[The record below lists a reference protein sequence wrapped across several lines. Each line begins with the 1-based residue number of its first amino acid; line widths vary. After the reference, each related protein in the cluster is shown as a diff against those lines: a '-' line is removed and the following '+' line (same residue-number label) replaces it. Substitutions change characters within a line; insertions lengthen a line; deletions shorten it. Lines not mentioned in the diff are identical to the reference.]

1 MSKRTDRRSA
11 LADAGAAEAQ
21 REPSLVDLLYEGF
34 YALFL
39 LRDGATI
46 SDEASFSD
54 RMADLIG
61 EVDKRARKANI
72 DPDETLAAKY
82 AFCAALDETVMRTQ
96 PHARAAWESRPLQLR
111 LFGDQLAGEQF
122 FDRLD
127 ELRLRGRVHL
137 QALEVYHMCL
147 LLGFRGRYSINGM
160 EKLGYITSRLGE
172 EIARM
177 RGGARIFAPRSA
189 RPDQVANLMRR
200 DQSIWMLSGV
210 FLLAGAGPDVGL
222 NAKLGQGTRKA
233 RAPNNQVVKLPPRSA
248 HVTNTHP

>member
-1 MSKRTDRRSA
+1 MSKRTERRA
-11 LADAGAAEAQ
+11 TGEAAAPAQ
-21 REPSLVDLLYEGF
+21 RAPALVDLLYEGF

-46 SDEASFSD
+46 KDEASFSD
-54 RMADLIG
+54 RMAELIA
-61 EVDKRARKANI
+61 EVDKRARKAGI

-82 AFCAALDETVMRTQ
+82 AFCAALDETVLRTQ
-96 PHARAAWESRPLQLR
+96 PQARAAWESRPLQLR

-127 ELRLRGRVHL
+127 ELRLRGSVHL

-147 LLGFRGRYSINGM
+147 LLGFRGRYSINGV
-160 EKLGYITSRLGE
+160 EKLGYICARLGE

-177 RGGARIFAPRSA
+177 RGGARPFAPRGA

-200 DQSIWMLSGV
+200 DLSLWMLSGV
-210 FLLAGAGPDVGL
+210 FLLAGAGAYAALSALLANEAEETLAAYNDVV
-222 NAKLGQGTRKA
+222 R
-233 RAPNNQVVKLPPRSA
+233 LPPRTA
-248 HVTNTHP
+248 HVTITLP

>member
-1 MSKRTDRRSA
+1 MSRHPERRAAASG
-11 LADAGAAEAQ
+11 AGGAEAQ

-46 SDEASFSD
+46 KDESSFSD
-54 RMADLIG
+54 RMAELIA

-96 PHARAAWESRPLQLR
+96 PQARALWESRPLQLR

-127 ELRLRGRVHL
+127 ELRLRGRAHL

-147 LLGFRGRYSINGM
+147 LLGFRGRYSINGV
-160 EKLGYITSRLGE
+160 EKLGFITARLGE

-177 RGGARIFAPRSA
+177 RGGARPFAPRGA
-189 RPDQVANLMRR
+189 RPDQVANMMRR
-200 DQSIWMLSGV
+200 DLSLWMLSGV
-210 FLLAGAGPDVGL
+210 FLLAGAGAYGGVSAL
-222 NAKLGQGTRKA
+222 LGSGTEKSLA
-233 RAPNNQVVKLPPRSA
+233 AYNDVVKLPPRTA
-248 HVTNTHP
+248 HVTITLP